1 MKRFSSKTVPPFE
14 PERFRDF
21 EAEAS
26 AAALAYRRPPEEA
39 RRYRGRVAAWPWHEE
54 AGLLSRVLAARTPHM
69 LVRRLLV
76 YFALKG
82 LESPPGMGAPAG
94 AAERRFHDAYGKLR
108 KTLLDPSSPLHVRKL
123 TRAYG
128 VCDKT
133 VLVLRVAGEFL
144 RLAEEFAAALLTA
157 RGHGLAAR
165 LAQRRTFL
173 PKLEAYAGFWFS
185 ED

>member
-26 AAALAYRRPPEEA
+26 AAALAYRPPEEA
-39 RRYRGRVAAWPWHEE
+39 RRYRNCAAAWPWHEE
-54 AGLLSRVLAARTPHM
+54 AGLLSKVLASRTPRA
-69 LVRRLLV
+69 LVRGLLA

-82 LESPPGMGAPAG
+82 LESPPGVGAPSNVI
-94 AAERRFHDAYGKLR
+94 EWRFHDALKKLR
-108 KTLLDPSSPLHVRKL
+108 KTLLAPASPLHVRKL

-128 VCDKT
+128 ACDKK
-133 VLVLRVAGEFL
+133 VVVLRIAGEFL
-144 RLAEEFAAALLTA
+144 RFTEEFASILTA
-157 RGHGLAAR
+157 PGYGSAAR
-165 LAQRRTFL
+165 LAQHRTFL

>member
-1 MKRFSSKTVPPFE
+1 MRRFTSKTVPPFE

-39 RRYRGRVAAWPWHEE
+39 RRYRGSAAAWPWHEE
-54 AGLLSRVLAARTPHM
+54 TGLLSRVLAARTPHT

-82 LESPPGMGAPAG
+82 LESPPGVDAS
-94 AAERRFHDAYGKLR
+94 EQRFHDAYGKLR
-108 KTLLDPSSPLHVRKL
+108 KTLLAPASPLHVRKL

-128 VCDKT
+128 ACDKK
-133 VLVLRVAGEFL
+133 VVVLRIAGEFL
-144 RLAEEFAAALLTA
+144 HLAEEFAAALLTA

-173 PKLEAYAGFWFS
+173 PKLEAYVGFWFS